1 MKKVLFI
8 LALVVLSLSLQ
19 AQTQRFDFKLKP
31 IHTTPIMDLTSL
43 TAVAAYWVY
52 ADKVEPDKVIHFLFG
67 YFATNAMQSLLSVTD
82 MPKGLKMFTPVIV
95 FGGLAVFKE
104 LMDSEVELRDFYAG
118 MAGCG
123 VAVISFNI
131 SYKIKYK

>member
-1 MKKVLFI
+1 
-8 LALVVLSLSLQ
+8 
-19 AQTQRFDFKLKP
+19 
-31 IHTTPIMDLTSL
+31 
-43 TAVAAYWVY
+43 
-52 ADKVEPDKVIHFLFG
+52 
-67 YFATNAMQSLLSVTD
+67 
-82 MPKGLKMFTPVIV
+82 MPKALKMFTPVIV